1 MFRHRKT
8 GAKIVFQYFCSNRKR
23 KSAHSP
29 PTHRLITAK
38 KNCLLKLCLPEKEE
52 TNNLRVIRFWIIY
65 QVYKTYNFLICFSLV
80 KIETFVHGHTHSHTH
95 HLYPSIAPEEN
106 YLFEEKKR
114 KSYLLFIILSIPSI
128 SSYRKRKHTVYEMM
142 KLLLISFVRSN
153 SKTKFYLPK
162 RCALYT
168 KMTKR
173 ESLKKSFRLL
183 FDNCYLIEN

>member
-95 HLYPSIAPEEN
+95 TICIHPSHQ
-106 YLFEEKKR
+106 KR
-114 KSYLLFIILSIPSI
+114 II
-128 SSYRKRKHTVYEMM
+128 Y
-142 KLLLISFVRSN
+142 
-153 SKTKFYLPK
+153 
-162 RCALYT
+162 
-168 KMTKR
+168 
-173 ESLKKSFRLL
+173 LKKKKKVL
-183 FDNCYLIEN
+183 FTFYNLINTKYF